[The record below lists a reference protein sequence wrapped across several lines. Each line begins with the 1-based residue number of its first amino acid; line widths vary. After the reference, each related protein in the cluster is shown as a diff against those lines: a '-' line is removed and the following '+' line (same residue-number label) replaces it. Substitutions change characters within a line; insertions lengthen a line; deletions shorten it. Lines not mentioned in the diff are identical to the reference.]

1 MPVEYPHRGEVTLVS
16 MKQQLTLLQ
25 RGVIQ
30 RLRECDRDDLA
41 DRAREAWSSG
51 HRFSLLG
58 ELENTQLGADYE
70 RANEQIHNR

>member
-1 MPVEYPHRGEVTLVS
+1 

-30 RLRECDRDDLA
+30 RLRAYDRDDLA

-51 HRFSLLG
+51 HRAALRG
-58 ELENTQLGADYE
+58 ELENTELGADYE
-70 RANEQIHNR
+70 RANQQATPDK